1 MEAVGLK
8 LRWRMKHVQSAKLRG
23 RSSMV
28 VNFWIGEFRIVLH
41 RYSRY
46 LSR

>member
-28 VNFWIGEFRIVLH
+28 VNFWIGEGNSELYYIGTLGT
-41 RYSRY
+41 
-46 LSR
+46 